1 MAKQIVNEMAT
12 NLTLDSKSAAAAIKQ
27 LTQEVKSASA
37 ESKIMENQYK
47 AAGDTLNASKA
58 KYEGLQTTIEK
69 QKAKV
74 DDLKQALEN
83 NNTETK
89 KGQDL
94 QVYLTN
100 ELARSERQYA
110 SYQGQLDKATQAY
123 KYQES
128 GLAELNKELKHGTD
142 MTDARVKA
150 LEAEGKSEE
159 ANKVKLEG
167 LKDTQ
172 ENYTKQLK
180 IQQDELKSLSETGD
194 KSSDS
199 YKRQAL
205 RVEQMG
211 AKLAETTRDI
221 KNFNKTDIKPEVSGI
236 SKVRQQLHDLDD
248 ALEGTRSRFKAV
260 FLGNL
265 AANGVINAFQ
275 SIKSKISE
283 TFEQAKEYN
292 KEQQV
297 MNATWTTLTDSADK
311 GKEMV
316 KSINQI
322 STAFGQSNDV
332 VNELSQQFYHVFN
345 QKEPTDQLT
354 KSMLTMADTLGMNS
368 EQVERLGL
376 NFTHMMSSTKL
387 QLGDFNMITD
397 QLPMYGEKLL
407 EYEQKVQKNSKLT
420 MDQLRKQMSDGKIS
434 AKDATEVMNELGDKY
449 KSASENMM
457 GTASGMERVIEA
469 RGKALAGAL
478 IQPIMNAQNPI
489 FGAISKWVSDPKT
502 EQEFDKVGNSISK
515 SFGTVTSAFGK
526 EFKSSDFTG
535 GMDKFMDN
543 LAKSIEKFGD
553 YVAKHKDDI
562 IGFFK
567 GIKALGDLGFSS
579 LGSTLK
585 IVLPLLEQLGK
596 FAEKHPTTFKILAG
610 SIIGLNL
617 ALKGTLATM
626 ATFDRLKLGFN
637 ALSGLIIKPRVEGGP
652 AKRELGI
659 ISKMAVGIGKGVV
672 WTAKM
677 AVKTVLKS
685 LELIGGAVI
694 GIGKGLWWT
703 AKLAAK
709 TVFKTLELI
718 GDAVIGIGKGL
729 VWTAKLAW
737 TGVKKA
743 FGLIKIGAVAVGKGM
758 KWTASVATK
767 GAQIALKG
775 LLATAKVTGNG
786 IKLAFN
792 FMKANPLVLL
802 VTAITAVIVGL
813 VELYK
818 HNKKFKAFVDGMA
831 KVAGDFFKGI
841 GKWISQAWNTTKKI
855 FGQVVNFFKK
865 DWKEILLLI
874 VNPFAGAFALLY
886 KHNDNF
892 KKSVDNLVKT
902 VINFCKSLLKD
913 ITNIFNSIVK
923 FIANTLKTIWNN
935 WINIFKSIYNF
946 VVDTFNSIFKSVNN
960 IFNSIKDFI
969 ANTLNSIWK
978 TWANIWKTISNVFG
992 NTWKWLK
999 KTGSDAINSVHD
1011 TISGVLDKI
1020 VSVFSNAWKSVKSG
1034 FNDLWDGM
1042 KKLAADGI
1050 NMVIHPINSGIG
1062 GINDIIHDFGGPK
1075 NTIGKIKE
1083 VKFATGTGAFS
1094 GERKPITKP
1103 TLALLNDG
1111 VDSPETGNKE
1121 ALVHPNGQ
1129 MEIVQGNNV
1138 NRWLAPG
1145 TEVLNAKELAMIMGY
1160 TPYASG
1166 TGFFGSIW
1174 DGLKGAGSWV
1184 GKVAGNAWDGM
1195 KDGAEKFT
1203 KMLGYITDAVAH
1215 PIESLTKKFN
1225 PKTNGGFGTLFNAF
1239 GDGAF
1244 GKATDSVKGWWSE
1257 LWGMAKGASD
1267 SGDTGGQGDN
1277 YPWKSVG
1284 KDSGADPWGYF
1295 YRECVSYVAN
1305 SLKNMGVSTSLFSG
1319 LGNGSD
1325 WVNAPVR
1332 HTNDPKPGMVAVY
1345 GPGSEFGNHVA
1356 MVRGVK
1362 GSTFSG
1368 EEYNWGGDGNY
1379 HTYSG
1384 RSKSGVTTFLDFG
1397 KSGGG
1402 EEGVEANNPLQK
1414 LIKSQVGGMFDWIQK
1429 FIGPVNDTSTG
1440 VGGDVQSWSN
1450 DVKNALAKLGLST
1463 APDMIQRV
1471 LRQIQTESGGN
1482 PKAMGGNDGLADG
1495 NATGLMQVKPGT
1507 FAANML
1513 PGHGNIMNGYDN
1525 ILAGLNYARKRY
1537 GDGLSF
1543 LGNGHGYANG
1553 GLITKHQ
1560 IAEIGEGNKP
1570 EMIIPLD
1577 GMKSSRGFEL
1587 LGKTAVAMAARDGRN
1602 QEMGQSEDVS
1612 VLSVKFDKMIS
1623 LLGQLVK
1630 GQNEPTPAY
1639 MVAGQAQSELDKLK
1653 QQRNTLNLLA
1663 KG

>member
-1 MAKQIVNEMAT
+1 MAQVYNEMGT
-12 NLTLDSKSAAAAIKQ
+12 NLTLDVSSAQKSIRELTADVKNSNNEWKIQESQLKASGDAA
-27 LTQEVKSASA
+27 E
-37 ESKIMENQYK
+37 
-47 AAGDTLNASKA
+47 ASKA
-58 KYEGLQTTIEK
+58 RYDGLRSTLDA
-69 QKAKV
+69 QKTKI
-74 DDLKQALEN
+74 DSLKQALEN

-100 ELARSERQYA
+100 ELAKSERQYA

-159 ANKVKLEG
+159 ANKVKIQG

-180 IQQDELKSLSETGD
+180 IQQDELKSLSDTGD

-345 QKEPTDQLT
+345 QKEPTYQLT

-553 YVAKHKDDI
+553 YIAKHKDDI

-596 FAEKHPTTFKILAG
+596 FAEKHPTTFKVLAG
-610 SIIGLNL
+610 SIVGFDL
-617 ALKGTLATM
+617 ALKGVLGTMKLVATIKGIKQ
-626 ATFDRLKLGFN
+626 TFTDFTTGLSSVKNGF
-637 ALSGLIIKPRVEGGP
+637 
-652 AKRELGI
+652 
-659 ISKMAVGIGKGVV
+659 
-672 WTAKM
+672 
-677 AVKTVLKS
+677 KS
-685 LELIGGAVI
+685 LG
-694 GIGKGLWWT
+694 
-703 AKLAAK
+703 
-709 TVFKTLELI
+709 TV
-718 GDAVIGIGKGL
+718 
-729 VWTAKLAW
+729 
-737 TGVKKA
+737 
-743 FGLIKIGAVAVGKGM
+743 
-758 KWTASVATK
+758 
-767 GAQIALKG
+767 
-775 LLATAKVTGNG
+775 
-786 IKLAFN
+786 
-792 FMKANPLVLL
+792 MKANPF
-802 VTAITAVIVGL
+802 IFIMTAVIAVGTAL
-813 VELYK
+813 YELYK

-831 KVAGDFFKGI
+831 KVAGNFLKGI
-841 GKWISQAWNTTKKI
+841 GKWISQAWTTTKKI
-855 FGQVVNFFKK
+855 FSQVVNFFKK

-886 KHNDNF
+886 KHNDKF

-902 VINFCKSLLKD
+902 VINFCKSLWKD
-913 ITNIFNSIVK
+913 ITNIFNSVVK

-935 WINIFKSIYNF
+935 WVNIFKSIYNF
-946 VVDTFNSIFKSVNN
+946 VVDTFNSIFKSVSN

-992 NTWKWLK
+992 DTWKWLK

-1020 VSVFSNAWKSVKSG
+1020 VSVFGNAWKSVKSG

-1050 NMVIHPINSGIG
+1050 NMVIHPINDGIG

-1075 NTIGKIKE
+1075 NTIGKIHK
-1083 VKFATGTGAFS
+1083 VKFADGTGAFS
-1094 GERKPITKP
+1094 GERRPITKP

-1145 TEVLNAKELAMIMGY
+1145 TEVLNAKELAMLMQ
-1160 TPYASG
+1160 PQPFASG
-1166 TGFFGSIW
+1166 TGILSSIW
-1174 DGLKGAGSWV
+1174 DGIKSAGSWI
-1184 GKVAGNAWDGM
+1184 GKTAGNVWDGA
-1195 KDGAEKFT
+1195 KEGAEKFT
-1203 KMLGYITDAVAH
+1203 KMIGFITDAVAH
-1215 PIESLTKKFN
+1215 PLQTLEKSFN
-1225 PKTNGGFGTLFNAF
+1225 PKTNGQLGNMFNAF
-1239 GDGAF
+1239 GDGVF
-1244 GKATDSVKGWWSE
+1244 GKAKDQAKDWWSE
-1257 LWGMAKGASD
+1257 LWNMAKGAGDGGSSSELLNNAEKFGNGKPYVWGAAGAD
-1267 SGDTGGQGDN
+1267 SFDCSGLVEYALSQMGKSFPKYSGDQYSASTPVSNPAAGDLVFFGPGGSDH
-1277 YPWKSVG
+1277 VG
-1284 KDSGADPWGYF
+1284 IYA
-1295 YRECVSYVAN
+1295 
-1305 SLKNMGVSTSLFSG
+1305 
-1319 LGNGSD
+1319 GNGKMYSAMSPGSTPNIGMANISD
-1325 WVNAPVR
+1325 WSEKLAEQPYRRV
-1332 HTNDPKPGMVAVY
+1332 PGLSSS
-1345 GPGSEFGNHVA
+1345 SEDT
-1356 MVRGVK
+1356 VK
-1362 GSTFSG
+1362 AS
-1368 EEYNWGGDGNY
+1368 
-1379 HTYSG
+1379 
-1384 RSKSGVTTFLDFG
+1384 
-1397 KSGGG
+1397 
-1402 EEGVEANNPLQK
+1402 NPLQS
-1414 LIKSQVGGMFDWIQK
+1414 LIKNQVGGMFSWIQK
-1429 FIGPVNDTSTG
+1429 FLGPLMGGGSGTN
-1440 VGGDVQSWSN
+1440 GDVNSWSG
-1450 DVKNALAKLGLST
+1450 DVKRALEQLGLST
-1463 APDMIQRV
+1463 SDGMVQKV

-1482 PKAMGGNDGLADG
+1482 ASIRQQIVDANSGGNEAQ
-1495 NATGLMQVKPGT
+1495 GLMQVTPST
-1507 FAANML
+1507 FNAFKL
-1513 PGHGNIMNGYDN
+1513 PGHGNILNGYDN
-1525 ILAGLNYARKRY
+1525 ILAGINYAKERY
-1537 GDGLSF
+1537 GSD
-1543 LGNGHGYANG
+1543 LGYLGQGHGYANG

-1587 LGKTAVAMAARDGRN
+1587 LGKTAVAMAARDGFGSQN
-1602 QEMGQSEDVS
+1602 VVKNDNSDVVSELKAAVA
-1612 VLSVKFDKMIS
+1612 
-1623 LLGQLVK
+1623 LLTQLVI
-1630 GQNEPTPAY
+1630 GQQETKNTT
-1639 MVAGQAQSELDKLK
+1639 VVLDKNDLYK
-1653 QQRNTLNLLA
+1653 QQAIDTNLRNYQSFA
-1663 KG
+1663 

>member
-12 NLTLDSKSAAAAIKQ
+12 NLTLDSKSASQALKE
-27 LTQEVKSASA
+27 LTREVKNSSTEAKIL
-37 ESKIMENQYK
+37 ESQYK
-47 AAGDTLNASKA
+47 ASGDAVSASKA
-58 KYEGLQTTIEK
+58 KYEGLQSTLEAQKTKIE
-69 QKAKV
+69 A
-74 DDLKQALEN
+74 LKNGLDN
-83 NNTETK
+83 VNTSTK

-94 QVYLTN
+94 QQYLN
-100 ELARSERQYA
+100 GELAKAERQYA
-110 SYQGQLDKATQAY
+110 SYQGQLEKATQSY

-159 ANKVKLEG
+159 ANKVKIQG

-553 YVAKHKDDI
+553 YIAKHKDDI

-585 IVLPLLEQLGK
+585 IALPLLEQLGK
-596 FAEKHPTTFKILAG
+596 FAEKHPTTFKVLAG

-626 ATFDRLKLGFN
+626 AGFGRAKKAFN

-659 ISKMAVGIGKGVV
+659 ISKMAVGIGKG
-672 WTAKM
+672 
-677 AVKTVLKS
+677 
-685 LELIGGAVI
+685 
-694 GIGKGLWWT
+694 LWWT

-709 TVFKTLELI
+709 TVLKTLELI
-718 GDAVIGIGKGL
+718 GDVVIGVGKGL
-729 VWTAKLAW
+729 AWTAKLAW

-743 FGLIKIGAVAVGKGM
+743 FGLIKIGAIAVGKGM

-767 GAQIALKG
+767 GAQLALKG

-818 HNKKFKAFVDGMA
+818 HNKKFKTFVDGMA

-886 KHNDNF
+886 KHNDKF

-935 WINIFKSIYNF
+935 WVNIFKSIYNF

-992 NTWKWLK
+992 DTWKWLK

-1050 NMVIHPINSGIG
+1050 NMVIHPINDGIG

-1075 NTIGKIKE
+1075 HTIGEIHE
-1083 VKFATGTGAFS
+1083 VKFADGTGAFS
-1094 GERKPITKP
+1094 GERRPITKP

-1145 TEVLNAKELAMIMGY
+1145 TEVLNAKELAMLMGA
-1160 TPYASG
+1160 TPYARG

-1225 PKTNGGFGTLFNAF
+1225 PKTKGGFGTLFNAF

-1257 LWGMAKGASD
+1257 LWGMAKGTGEGGSSSELLNKAIKAGTGHSYVWGAD
-1267 SGDTGGQGDN
+1267 GPDVFDCSGLVQYVLGQMGKAFPHYSGDQYNASTPVSNPEAGDLVFFGPNGGDH
-1277 YPWKSVG
+1277 VG
-1284 KDSGADPWGYF
+1284 IYS
-1295 YRECVSYVAN
+1295 
-1305 SLKNMGVSTSLFSG
+1305 
-1319 LGNGSD
+1319 GNGKMFS
-1325 WVNAPVR
+1325 A
-1332 HTNDPKPGMVAVY
+1332 MS
-1345 GPGSEFGNHVA
+1345 PGSNPNIG
-1356 MVRGVK
+1356 
-1362 GSTFSG
+1362 
-1368 EEYNWGGDGNY
+1368 
-1379 HTYSG
+1379 
-1384 RSKSGVTTFLDFG
+1384 
-1397 KSGGG
+1397 
-1402 EEGVEANNPLQK
+1402 EANISYWSEALAAQPYRRVPGLSSSSSDDVKASNPLQS
-1414 LIKSQVGGMFDWIQK
+1414 LIKSQVGGMFEWIKK
-1429 FIGPVNDTSTG
+1429 FIAPLNDSATG
-1440 VGGDVQSWSN
+1440 TNGNINSWSGDV
-1450 DVKNALAKLGLST
+1450 KRALQQLGLST
-1463 APDMIQRV
+1463 SDSMIQRV

-1482 PKAMGGNDGLADG
+1482 AKAMGGNDGLADG

-1587 LGKTAVAMAARDGRN
+1587 LGKTAVAMAARDGLT
-1602 QEMGQSEDVS
+1602 GQGVQDSHSD
-1612 VLSVKFDKMIS
+1612 DKLDKIVI
-1623 LLGQLVK
+1623 LLTQILEGQGNPV
-1630 GQNEPTPAY
+1630 TAI
-1639 MVAGQAQSELDKLK
+1639 MSAVQAQSELNKLK
-1653 QQRNTLNLLA
+1653 VRNDSITSLA
-1663 KG
+1663 RG

>member
-1 MAKQIVNEMAT
+1 MAQVYNEMGT
-12 NLTLDSKSAAAAIKQ
+12 NLTLDVRSAQKSIRELTADVKNSNNEWKIQESQLKASGDAA
-27 LTQEVKSASA
+27 E
-37 ESKIMENQYK
+37 
-47 AAGDTLNASKA
+47 ASKA
-58 KYEGLQTTIEK
+58 RYDGLRSTLDA
-69 QKAKV
+69 QKTKV
-74 DDLKQALEN
+74 DSLKQALEN

-100 ELARSERQYA
+100 ELAKSERQYA

-159 ANKVKLEG
+159 ANKVKIQG

-211 AKLAETTRDI
+211 AKLAEATRDI

-332 VNELSQQFYHVFN
+332 VNELSQQFYHAFN

-553 YVAKHKDDI
+553 YIAKHKDDI

-585 IVLPLLEQLGK
+585 IALPLLEQLGK
-596 FAEKHPTTFKILAG
+596 FAEKHPTTFKVLAG

-626 ATFDRLKLGFN
+626 AGFGRAKKAFN

-659 ISKMAVGIGKGVV
+659 ISKMAVGIGKGV
-672 WTAKM
+672 
-677 AVKTVLKS
+677 
-685 LELIGGAVI
+685 
-694 GIGKGLWWT
+694 WWT

-709 TVFKTLELI
+709 TVLKTLELI
-718 GDAVIGIGKGL
+718 GDVVIGVGKGL
-729 VWTAKLAW
+729 AWTAKLAW

-743 FGLIKIGAVAVGKGM
+743 FGLIKIGAIAVGKGM

-767 GAQIALKG
+767 GAQLALKG

-802 VTAITAVIVGL
+802 ATAITAVIVGL

-865 DWKEILLLI
+865 DWKEILLFI

-886 KHNDNF
+886 KHNDKF

-935 WINIFKSIYNF
+935 WVNIFKSIYNF
-946 VVDTFNSIFKSVNN
+946 VVDTFNSIFKSVSN

-978 TWANIWKTISNVFG
+978 TWSNIWKTISNVFG
-992 NTWKWLK
+992 DTWKWLK

-1050 NMVIHPINSGIG
+1050 NMVIHPINDGIG

-1075 NTIGKIKE
+1075 NTIGKIHK
-1083 VKFATGTGAFS
+1083 VKFADGTGAFS
-1094 GERKPITKP
+1094 GERRPITKP

-1129 MEIVQGNNV
+1129 MEIVHGNNV

-1145 TEVLNAKELAMIMGY
+1145 TEVLNAKELAMLMGA

-1402 EEGVEANNPLQK
+1402 EEGIEANNPLQK

-1429 FIGPVNDTSTG
+1429 FIGPVNDTSSG

-1450 DVKNALAKLGLST
+1450 DVKKALEKLGLST

-1482 PKAMGGNDGLADG
+1482 PRAMGGNDGLADG

-1507 FAANML
+1507 FSANML

-1587 LGKTAVAMAARDGRN
+1587 LGKTAVAMAARDGHQASMN
-1602 QEMGQSEDVS
+1602 SASEVS
-1612 VLSVKFDKMIS
+1612 VLEDKFDKMIN
-1623 LLGQLVK
+1623 LLSQLV
-1630 GQNEPTPAY
+1630 Q
-1639 MVAGQAQSELDKLK
+1639 GQADPIPAVVSANQANAQLNKLK
-1653 QQRNTLNLLA
+1653 SRNNSIDILT

>member
-1 MAKQIVNEMAT
+1 MAQVYNEMGT
-12 NLTLDSKSAAAAIKQ
+12 NLTLDVSSAQKSIRELTADVKNSNNEWKIQESQLKASGDAA
-27 LTQEVKSASA
+27 E
-37 ESKIMENQYK
+37 
-47 AAGDTLNASKA
+47 ASKA
-58 KYEGLQTTIEK
+58 RYDGLRSTLDA
-69 QKAKV
+69 QKTKI
-74 DDLKQALEN
+74 DSLKQALEN

-94 QVYLTN
+94 QAYLTN
-100 ELARSERQYA
+100 ELAKSERQYA

-159 ANKVKLEG
+159 ANKVKIQG

-248 ALEGTRSRFKAV
+248 ALEGTRSHFKQY
-260 FLGNL
+260 LGANLL
-265 AANGVINAFQ
+265 AAGINNAFS
-275 SIKSKISE
+275 SIKNHI
-283 TFEQAKEYN
+283 TGVFQAGVEYN
-292 KEQQV
+292 KQIESMRIGLDNFTNGNKELSNQFTDIIQKNHEASGYSLSTLALISKKTYGYLGKNIDKTKDV
-297 MNATWTTLTDSADK
+297 VQAFTQMGRATGQSDDSMQALIGTFNKVAAGGDVSAASLTKVNKQLPGFSAAVAKHMGVSADK
-311 GKEMV
+311 
-316 KSINQI
+316 
-322 STAFGQSNDV
+322 
-332 VNELSQQFYHVFN
+332 
-345 QKEPTDQLT
+345 
-354 KSMLTMADTLGMNS
+354 MA
-368 EQVERLGL
+368 
-376 NFTHMMSSTKL
+376 
-387 QLGDFNMITD
+387 
-397 QLPMYGEKLL
+397 
-407 EYEQKVQKNSKLT
+407 
-420 MDQLRKQMSDGKIS
+420 
-434 AKDATEVMNELGDKY
+434 A
-449 KSASENMM
+449 
-457 GTASGMERVIEA
+457 
-469 RGKALAGAL
+469 
-478 IQPIMNAQNPI
+478 
-489 FGAISKWVSDPKT
+489 
-502 EQEFDKVGNSISK
+502 
-515 SFGTVTSAFGK
+515 
-526 EFKSSDFTG
+526 
-535 GMDKFMDN
+535 
-543 LAKSIEKFGD
+543 LAKSGKLSMEDLMNGVNQIAEDKGTRGLDNYNKSFEGFTQHFSERYKSLSGKITESFFSANNAALGSLSKVLDGPDVDKAFTRIGDSASKAMGAVSKAFSNVFGGSKTNPVADMANWTADAIEKLGNF
-553 YVAKHKDDI
+553 VAKHAEDI
-562 IGFFK
+562 KTFFK
-567 GIKALGDLGFSS
+567 TVKE
-579 LGSTLK
+579 LGSVGFGMMKETLK
-585 IVLPLLEQLGK
+585 VVIPLLEQIGD
-596 FAEKHPTTFKILAG
+596 FAKKHPTTFKVLAA
-610 SIIGLNL
+610 SIVGVDL

-626 ATFDRLKLGFN
+626 AAFDRFKLGFN
-637 ALSGLIIKPRVEGGP
+637 ALSGLIIKPKVDGSG

-659 ISKMAVGIGKGVV
+659 IGKLAKGIGKGV
-672 WTAKM
+672 
-677 AVKTVLKS
+677 
-685 LELIGGAVI
+685 
-694 GIGKGLWWT
+694 WWT

-709 TVFKTLELI
+709 AVLKTLEQI
-718 GDAVIGIGKGL
+718 GNVVIGIGKGL
-729 VWTAKLAW
+729 AWTAKLAW

-802 VTAITAVIVGL
+802 ATAITAVIVAL

-818 HNKKFKAFVDGMA
+818 HNKKFKTFVDGMA
-831 KVAGDFFKGI
+831 KVAGEFFKGI

-886 KHNDNF
+886 KHNDKF

-923 FIANTLKTIWNN
+923 FIADTLKTIWNN
-935 WINIFKSIYNF
+935 WVNIFKSIYNF
-946 VVDTFNSIFKSVNN
+946 VVDTFNSILKSVSN

-992 NTWKWLK
+992 DTWNWLK

-1020 VSVFSNAWKSVKSG
+1020 VSVFNNAWKSVKSG

-1050 NMVIHPINSGIG
+1050 NMVIHPINDGIG
-1062 GINDIIHDFGGPK
+1062 GINGIIHDFGGPK
-1075 NTIGKIKE
+1075 NTIGTIDK
-1083 VKFATGTGAFS
+1083 VKFADGTGAFS
-1094 GERKPITKP
+1094 GERRPITKP

-1145 TEVLNAKELAMIMGY
+1145 TEVLNAKELAMLMGS

-1195 KDGAEKFT
+1195 KDGVEKFT

-1225 PKTNGGFGTLFNAF
+1225 PKTNGGFGTLFNTF

-1257 LWGMAKGASD
+1257 LWGMAKGATD

-1362 GSTFSG
+1362 GNTFSG

-1397 KSGGG
+1397 RSGVG
-1402 EEGVEANNPLQK
+1402 EEGVEGNNPLQK
-1414 LIKSQVGGMFDWIQK
+1414 LIKSQVGGMFNWIQK

-1450 DVKNALAKLGLST
+1450 DVKKALAKLGLST

-1482 PKAMGGNDGLADG
+1482 PRAMGGNDGLADG

-1587 LGKTAVAMAARDGRN
+1587 LGKTAVAMAARDGHQAPMN
-1602 QEMGQSEDVS
+1602 SASEVS
-1612 VLSVKFDKMIS
+1612 VLEDKFDKMIN
-1623 LLGQLVK
+1623 LLSQLV
-1630 GQNEPTPAY
+1630 Q
-1639 MVAGQAQSELDKLK
+1639 GQADPIPAVVSANQANAQLNKLK
-1653 QQRNTLNLLA
+1653 SRNNSIDILT